1 MIHIDLLF
9 TPMRAHIH
17 AFPNGWHIFRVLW
30 WTWAYNIFTMLYEKQ
45 NTLQST
51 LAVNEEAINMCKCA
65 DKLIC
70 IMIMFEKQKKI
81 RILSIARVLQQDHH
95 TDIKRDLDV
104 SEQWI

>member
-1 MIHIDLLF
+1 
-9 TPMRAHIH
+9 
-17 AFPNGWHIFRVLW
+17 
-30 WTWAYNIFTMLYEKQ
+30 MLYEKQ

>member
-1 MIHIDLLF
+1 
-9 TPMRAHIH
+9 MRLKSSEIYDSFYDWFAFYTNVHTHIH
-17 AFPNGWHIFRVLW
+17 TFPNGWHILRVLW

-65 DKLIC
+65 DRLIR

-81 RILSIARVLQQDHH
+81 RIF
-95 TDIKRDLDV
+95 
-104 SEQWI
+104 